1 MSITVFD
8 FSYLQ
13 NIINERNSGQKL
25 QNAQNFPAYV
35 QVGLYLKLKA
45 SGRIVLL
52 LSFPCDTQKKALK
65 FFLIN
70 LFLMQKQ
77 ILNSMDETIPPNMF
91 PGIFAFHKVIIRA

>member
-13 NIINERNSGQKL
+13 NIVNERNSGQKL

-45 SGRIVLL
+45 SGRIVL
-52 LSFPCDTQKKALK
+52 C
-65 FFLIN
+65 
-70 LFLMQKQ
+70 
-77 ILNSMDETIPPNMF
+77 
-91 PGIFAFHKVIIRA
+91 